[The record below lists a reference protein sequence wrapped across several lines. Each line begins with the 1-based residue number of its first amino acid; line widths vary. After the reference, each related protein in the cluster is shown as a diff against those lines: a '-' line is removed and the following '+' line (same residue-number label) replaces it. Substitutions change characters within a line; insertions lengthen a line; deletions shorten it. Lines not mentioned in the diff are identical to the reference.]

1 MSIYSRENGFSSYY
15 SNVGREKKEKKE
27 KKKNCFHCIS
37 ESTQIMWMIMGTRY
51 VYRMII
57 YSWENYCSS
66 YFENL
71 KKKKRKNEK
80 KKNKLRYLEN

>member
-1 MSIYSRENGFSSYY
+1 MDHNSGSTVLIWMISRTRYVYLMSIYSRENGFSSYY

-57 YSWENYCSS
+57 YS
-66 YFENL
+66 
-71 KKKKRKNEK
+71 
-80 KKNKLRYLEN
+80 